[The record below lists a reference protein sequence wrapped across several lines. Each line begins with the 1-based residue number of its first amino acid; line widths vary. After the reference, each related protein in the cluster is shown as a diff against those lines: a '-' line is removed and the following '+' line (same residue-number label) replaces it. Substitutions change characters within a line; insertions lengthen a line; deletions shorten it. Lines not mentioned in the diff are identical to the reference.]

1 MNGTMLTQIVSVTF
15 LSHRCLLKVAKS
27 WFLDNL
33 QHGLDKFESKIRVCE
48 HVCMKLWSHCRISLT
63 THSYTRHTAEILRKR
78 AKKCARAQNVSFCHL
93 WGILKLL
100 WAKKMKSV
108 ENINRYEA
116 FPFSPQEMTRKMPLE
131 IIFSLKLKNHLL

>member
-1 MNGTMLTQIVSVTF
+1 M
-15 LSHRCLLKVAKS
+15 
-27 WFLDNL
+27 
-33 QHGLDKFESKIRVCE
+33 
-48 HVCMKLWSHCRISLT
+48 
-63 THSYTRHTAEILRKR
+63 HSAEILRKR

>member
-1 MNGTMLTQIVSVTF
+1 MVNYETVHRPLEFMLILSGYMSLYEFCPCLKIIKLFCLEKGIIVA
-15 LSHRCLLKVAKS
+15 H
-27 WFLDNL
+27 
-33 QHGLDKFESKIRVCE
+33 
-48 HVCMKLWSHCRISLT
+48 
-63 THSYTRHTAEILRKR
+63 HTAEILRKR